1 MEIDLVYMW
10 VDGNDPAWLAKK
22 RAFTGES
29 GAEAEA
35 TGKARYVDN
44 DELRYS
50 LRSAEQ
56 FAPWI
61 RRIFIVTDGQTPE
74 WLDVSNPRVQIV
86 DHSDILPPE
95 ALPCYNSAVIEY
107 FLYRIPGLA
116 ERFLCANDDTF
127 FDAPLTPG
135 FFFDP
140 GDGFPIVRLKRKMCG
155 KLRFVIKK
163 ALKIGFGYYRR
174 SVFRAASEVER
185 VTGRY
190 FSAIPH
196 HNIDAYLK
204 ADNRHVA
211 EEVFP
216 EKIAAMIPHHVRA
229 EGDVQRVALSF
240 WAIAAGRAHL
250 KWVTSKSES
259 VRIPVQTPDYMGVIR
274 RYSPRLF
281 CLNDS
286 QHATDDDRRRIR
298 PFLETLFPTPSA
310 FEKE

>member
-116 ERFLCANDDTF
+116 EFHRW
-127 FDAPLTPG
+127 
-135 FFFDP
+135 
-140 GDGFPIVRLKRKMCG
+140 
-155 KLRFVIKK
+155 
-163 ALKIGFGYYRR
+163 Y
-174 SVFRAASEVER
+174 FRC
-185 VTGRY
+185 
-190 FSAIPH
+190 
-196 HNIDAYLK
+196 
-204 ADNRHVA
+204 
-211 EEVFP
+211 
-216 EKIAAMIPHHVRA
+216 
-229 EGDVQRVALSF
+229 Q
-240 WAIAAGRAHL
+240 
-250 KWVTSKSES
+250 
-259 VRIPVQTPDYMGVIR
+259 
-274 RYSPRLF
+274 
-281 CLNDS
+281 
-286 QHATDDDRRRIR
+286 
-298 PFLETLFPTPSA
+298 
-310 FEKE
+310 